1 MNILTLKI
9 WQVNSY
15 LKFRSVWD
23 AMILQSKGR
32 KIPFLVFA
40 KWENHTTFVIYQ
52 FYNLSWPLKIK
63 WKLLQILNWNIC
75 LDFKC
80 RICTLPTSFFV
91 YIFLFPVVPATNLGN
106 PKSWVWLLSSS
117 PPSPHLNKTG
127 SDNLLGRWL
136 GSRGRGTLAGLQMLS
151 FTFRTVVLILCGK
164 QRILSLGE
172 CT

>member
-15 LKFRSVWD
+15 LKFCSVWD

-80 RICTLPTSFFV
+80 RICTLPNSLISSAHFSTQFYKV
-91 YIFLFPVVPATNLGN
+91 YHKWNITKKMSYSIKRVRIRDVIQESEVKRWKWKEKWLKGN
-106 PKSWVWLLSSS
+106 ALDSIPQRTAFCELKDR
-117 PPSPHLNKTG
+117 G
-127 SDNLLGRWL
+127 SKRRSGDKMR
-136 GSRGRGTLAGLQMLS
+136 
-151 FTFRTVVLILCGK
+151 
-164 QRILSLGE
+164 
-172 CT
+172 

>member
-15 LKFRSVWD
+15 LKFCSVWD

-63 WKLLQILNWNIC
+63 WKLLQILNWNLC
-75 LDFKC
+75 LDFQMQDLYSSKFPDLFSTFSTQFYKVYPKWNITKKMSYSIKKV
-80 RICTLPTSFFV
+80 RIRDVIQESEVKRWKWKEKWLK
-91 YIFLFPVVPATNLGN
+91 GN
-106 PKSWVWLLSSS
+106 ALDSIPQRTAFCELKDRGSKRSSGD
-117 PPSPHLNKTG
+117 KM
-127 SDNLLGRWL
+127 R
-136 GSRGRGTLAGLQMLS
+136 
-151 FTFRTVVLILCGK
+151 
-164 QRILSLGE
+164 
-172 CT
+172 